1 LLPIAANWKFGPVSA
16 GIKRLGLAVAAV
28 FAMGFTVLL
37 SFSYLIPPDTVR
49 ERVKAQIQAVTGLDP
64 VLSGEVAV
72 SLFPTGKVRFNDV
85 SLGGRQSGAPAL
97 TAEELVVKLRF
108 FPLLTGQIEIADVT
122 LVRPTITI
130 GFAGDGSS
138 NWSAHVDTLARTL
151 QPSPDRVTSFS
162 EIRISDGTVI
172 LRDDARKIVE
182 TLTNVE
188 FALAWPAI
196 SKTFAATGRFVW
208 HDQPIDA
215 TLSLTDFVAALTGER
230 SGLKLRLSGAL
241 GKVAYDGYI
250 SHRPTLKMEGALS
263 ADTTS
268 LRDTLRWASAS
279 QWTAPA
285 GGFGRFAIKAQT
297 NIAGRTVSLSGVN
310 IELDGN
316 VGEGVLT
323 FSDEGRQL
331 LQGTLASDA
340 IDLTP
345 YVSTFRFL
353 NDNEWNREPITL
365 AGLTGVDIDL
375 RLSAGRVTLGNV
387 KLGRTAVAAN
397 LRRGNLTLAVGES
410 QAFGGEASGTF
421 GLAHSDDGTT
431 VQVDMKLN
439 DIDLQTGLGELMG
452 VRKLEG
458 KGTIVVNL
466 ESAGNSVHELTR
478 GLDGSVILASKKGTL
493 AGMSLEQ
500 LLKRFE
506 RTPLASRGDFRTG
519 KTPYDTLAVDLKVVK
534 GTAGIQEMRLDAPAL
549 RITLEGSASVPA
561 RDFDLKGIASLLA
574 GRDAAPAFELPFL
587 ITGPWDTPLVLPD
600 TQALFNRA
608 GAAAPLI
615 DAVRNRFK
623 HGQPAGDTVAPP
635 AGAAEEA
642 PAPPR

>member
-1 LLPIAANWKFGPVSA
+1 MSA

-28 FAMGFTVLL
+28 FAMGFGTLLVL
-37 SFSYLIPPDTVR
+37 SFLIPPETVR

-64 VLSGEVAV
+64 VLNGEVAV
-72 SLFPTGKVRFNDV
+72 SLFPTGKVRFSDV
-85 SLGGRQSGAPAL
+85 SLGDRQSGTSAL

-108 FPLLTGQIEIADVT
+108 LPLLTGEIEIADVT

-130 GFAGDGSS
+130 GFASDGSS
-138 NWSAHVDTLARTL
+138 NWSAHVDMLARAL
-151 QPSPDRVTSFS
+151 QPSPDRVRSFS

-172 LRDDARKIVE
+172 MRDDARKVVE

-196 SKTFAATGRFVW
+196 SKSFAATGRFTW

-230 SGLKLRLSGAL
+230 SGLKLRLSGTL
-241 GKVAYDGYI
+241 IKLAYDGYV
-250 SHRPTLKMEGALS
+250 SYRPTLRMEGALS
-263 ADTTS
+263 ADAAS
-268 LRDTLRWASAS
+268 LRDTLRWAS
-279 QWTAPA
+279 QWTAPV

-297 NIAGRTVSLSGVN
+297 NVAGRTLSLSGAN

-323 FSDEGRQL
+323 FSGEGRQL

-345 YVSTFRFL
+345 YVSTFRLL
-353 NDNEWNREPITL
+353 NDNEWSREPITL
-365 AGLTGVDIDL
+365 AGLSGVDIDL
-375 RLSAGRVTLGNV
+375 RLSAGRATLGNA
-387 KLGRTAVAAN
+387 KLGRTALAAN
-397 LRRGNLTLAVGES
+397 LRRGNLTVAIGES
-410 QAFGGEASGTF
+410 QAFGGVASGTF
-421 GLAHSDDGTT
+421 GLAHSDAGAT
-431 VQVDMKLN
+431 VQVAMKLN

-458 KGTIVVNL
+458 KGAIVVNL
-466 ESAGNSVHELTR
+466 ESAGNSVYELTR
-478 GLDGSVILASKKGTL
+478 GLDGTVSLTSKKGTV

-500 LLKRFE
+500 LLRRFE

-519 KTPYDTLAVDLKVVK
+519 KTPYDTLGVDLRVTK
-534 GTAGIQEMRLDAPAL
+534 GTAGIQEMRLEAPAL

-561 RDFDLKGIASLLA
+561 RDYDLKGAASLLA
-574 GRDAAPAFELPFL
+574 GRDAAPSFELPFL
-587 ITGPWDTPLVLPD
+587 ITGTWDNPLVLPD

-608 GAAAPLI
+608 GVTAPLI
-615 DAVRNRFK
+615 DAVRNRLK
-623 HGQPAGDTVAPP
+623 RSPPLDEIAAPP
-635 AGAAEEA
+635 AEAAEP
-642 PAPPR
+642 PATPR